1 MEAVDNALVCVSD
14 TFALYFLAQCIVL
27 LLLDGLLATVE
38 IAGSQLLLVGTSIL
52 LVRHLRLRQLVKG
65 DVYVFAP
72 LRIGTD
78 DYVYGKL
85 IINECSQLDARV
97 KKLARRCYGLY
108 GKEAEVRVTVTS
120 FHPFRLCEV

>member
-1 MEAVDNALVCVSD
+1 MGTILNYSVVTTGLLFGVM
-14 TFALYFLAQCIVL
+14 VL
-27 LLLDGLLATVE
+27 LLLDGLLTTVE
-38 IAGSQLLLVGTSIL
+38 IASRQLLLAGTSIL
-52 LVRHLRLRQLVKG
+52 LVRNLRLRQLVKV
-65 DVYVFAP
+65 DVYIFAL

-97 KKLARRCYGLY
+97 KKLARRGYGLY
-108 GKEAEVRVTVTS
+108 GKEAEIKVTVTS

>member
-1 MEAVDNALVCVSD
+1 MGVLVKIFYS
-14 TFALYFLAQCIVL
+14 FQHI
-27 LLLDGLLATVE
+27 
-38 IAGSQLLLVGTSIL
+38 LLVGTSIL
-52 LVRHLRLRQLVKG
+52 LVRNLRLRQLVKG

-97 KKLARRCYGLY
+97 KKLARRFMVRKRKSGL
-108 GKEAEVRVTVTS
+108 R
-120 FHPFRLCEV
+120 